1 MRTRSAYW
9 TIEDARERYA
19 VPHWGKGYFSINARG
34 CVSVHPEKDPGSA
47 IDLKKLVDQLKE
59 RGLHL
64 PLLIRFTD
72 ILRHRVAELN
82 QAFQKAI
89 VDNAY
94 DGDYCGVYP
103 IKVNQQRQVVEDLV
117 DCSKDYQFGLECGSK
132 PELIAALAL
141 AHERDVPVICNGFK
155 DDDFVEMVIFAQK
168 IGKNIIPVV
177 EKFSELELILR
188 NAERLNVRP
197 RFGVR
202 VKLSAPG
209 AGRWK
214 LSTGARSKFGLSA
227 TELIKTMQRLKEQQM
242 EDCLQLL
249 HFHLGSQITNIY
261 NLKNAITEAARIYV
275 ELTRAGAGLTYL
287 DVGGGLGV
295 DYDGSQ
301 TDFESSLNYSLEEY
315 ANDVVYRI
323 KTVCDEAN
331 VRHPTVITE
340 AGRALVAYHSVL
352 VVNVLDVSQ
361 GFRDESQTSDLT
373 DSESVPVAEMPPPIQ
388 NLQALY
394 DEIAPKN
401 LLECYHDAVQYF
413 DEALNTFNLGYLTLA
428 QRSLAETLYYRAIKK
443 VLRIVRTLEHIPE
456 ELEGLEDE
464 LSETYFCNFSIF
476 QSIPDCWAIN
486 QLFPIMPI
494 HKLLEEPRRR
504 GVLADITCDSDGKVD
519 RFIGLRDVKK
529 SLELHDFDG
538 DEYYVGIFLVGA
550 YQEILGDLHNL
561 FGDTNSIHVK
571 CNPAAGSDGVGEYD
585 VDIEMVLK
593 GDTVE
598 QVLSYVQ
605 YSSQDLVSRVR
616 RDVESALRRRTI
628 TLAEAA
634 SFVRFYEQSLT
645 SYTYLTP
652 RGDTDDS
659 TATRV
664 QEAPKY
670 PRVIKLD

>member
-1 MRTRSAYW
+1 M
-9 TIEDARERYA
+9 
-19 VPHWGKGYFSINARG
+19 
-34 CVSVHPEKDPGSA
+34 
-47 IDLKKLVDQLKE
+47 E
-59 RGLHL
+59 RGLDL

-82 QAFQKAI
+82 QAFEKAI
-89 VDNAY
+89 ADNSY

-132 PELIAALAL
+132 PELLAALAL
-141 AHERDVPVICNGFK
+141 SHEKDIPVICNGFK
-155 DDDFVEMVIFAQK
+155 DEDFVEMVVFAQK

-177 EKFSELELILR
+177 EKFSELELILSHGQ
-188 NAERLNVRP
+188 RLNVRP

-227 TELIKTMQRLKEQQM
+227 TELIRTMDRLKELDMQ
-242 EDCLQLL
+242 DCLQLL

-275 ELTRAGAGLTYL
+275 ELTRAGAGLAYL

-323 KTVCDEAN
+323 KTVCDEAS

-352 VVNVLDVSQ
+352 IVNVLDVSHC
-361 GFRDESQTSDLT
+361 FRDESETSSDE
-373 DSESVPVAEMPPPIQ
+373 SRARSAAEPSVPAELPAPIQ
-388 NLQALY
+388 NLHAVY
-394 DEIAPKN
+394 DEITPQN

-413 DEALNTFNLGYLTLA
+413 DEALNTYNLGYLTLE
-428 QRSLAETLYYRAIKK
+428 QRSLAERLYFRAVEK
-443 VLRIVRTLEHIPE
+443 VLRLVRTLEHVPE
-456 ELEGLEDE
+456 DLEGLEDE
-464 LSETYFCNFSIF
+464 LSATYFCNFSIF
-476 QSIPDCWAIN
+476 QSLPDCWAID

-494 HKLLEEPRRR
+494 HRLREEPRRR

-519 RFIGLRDVKK
+519 RFIDLRDVKK
-529 SLELHDFDG
+529 SLELHEFDG
-538 DEYYVGIFLVGA
+538 NDYYVGIFLVGA

-571 CNPAAGSDGVGEYD
+571 CGQELRDGVEEYD
-585 VDIEMVLK
+585 FDIDMVLK

-605 YSSQDLVSRVR
+605 YSSQELVSRVR
-616 RDVESALRRRTI
+616 RDVESALRRRSI

-634 SFVRFYEQSLT
+634 RFVRFYEQSLT

-652 RGDTDDS
+652 RS
-659 TATRV
+659 AVEKSAAERTAPSAAAPTRSQAV
-664 QEAPKY
+664 
-670 PRVIKLD
+670 KLD